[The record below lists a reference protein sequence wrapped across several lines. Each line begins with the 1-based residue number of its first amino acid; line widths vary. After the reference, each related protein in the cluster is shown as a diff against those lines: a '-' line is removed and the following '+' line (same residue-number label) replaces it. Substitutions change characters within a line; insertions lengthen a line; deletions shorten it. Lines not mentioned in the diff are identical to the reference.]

1 MATGKQINELTQ
13 AGSVGASDVVAIAQ
27 SGNTEATKASMTQL
41 AQAIGEIN
49 ESGALSELVYATS
62 QGKALL
68 AQYITGKGIP
78 TSASETL
85 IQMADKVNSMT
96 LDGNSERIYA
106 DAVGQT
112 VTSTTG
118 INTSVDYFV
127 NPLNLDYVII
137 TTNILYYVPYSE
149 SYDSFDDML
158 NAATHTLNLKE
169 LDASYDYNSLGIS
182 YRYASN
188 MSEDFSKLVLP
199 VTVNS
204 ATATALVFD
213 VNPENGFTL
222 LHTISSKT
230 LNQASSSNWIGVQWG
245 ISDTGNH
252 LFYSTSNN
260 TYIYD
265 IVNATDYALGSSI
278 ATYSST
284 TLMKP
289 HAIYIIQGGSS
300 ATSYNYL
307 KKLPY
312 TIDSSTGAV
321 TFGTLIT
328 SDYVYTGNARNISR
342 SCWLHVPGQ
351 SDEPVLATAG
361 ASYYTPDNSSYS
373 TIRIPL
379 YAMKVSTLRLSE
391 DDTQDNKTYNF
402 MNFLQATTTAS
413 AISTVSIAYLR
424 VMFNPGMWKIVSY
437 DDDTITYYSYII
449 DGEFTL
455 NRHTG
460 ELNIPTPR
468 KTIIMYATWDN
479 NSGIGNAFYT
489 NKSVAL
495 VCNTGSTTYSNHFLS
510 INSTYR
516 RVEYSHEHTYLVGFK
531 TMPNSENTEYYML
544 LIVNADHNLTYAD
557 PYIVE
562 TTITPSVP
570 DEA

>member
-96 LDGNSERIYA
+96 LDGDSERIYA
-106 DAVGQT
+106 HAVGHA
-112 VTSTTG
+112 SATTAA

-137 TTNILYYVPYSE
+137 TNNILYYIPYSE
-149 SYDSFDDML
+149 SYDSFADML

-169 LDASYDYNSLGIS
+169 INSSYDYNGLGTT

-199 VTVNS
+199 VIVSS
-204 ATATALVFD
+204 ATATALIFD

-265 IVNATDYALGSSI
+265 IVNAVDYALGSSI
-278 ATYSST
+278 GTYSSS

-300 ATSYNYL
+300 ATSYNYF

-321 TFGTLIT
+321 TFGTLIA
-328 SDYVYTGNARNISR
+328 SDSIYNGNARSISR

-361 ASYYTPDNSSYS
+361 GTYYAPDTSSYS

-391 DDTQDNKTYNF
+391 DNIQDIKSYSF
-402 MNFLQATTTAS
+402 MNFFQATASTAG
-413 AISTVSIAYLR
+413 IGTVSVSYLR
-424 VMFNPGMWKIVSY
+424 VMLNPGMWKIVTY
-437 DDDTITYYSYII
+437 DEDTITYYSYIT
-449 DGEFTL
+449 DSEFTL

-460 ELNIPTPR
+460 ALDILTPR
-468 KTIIMYATWDN
+468 KTIIMYTTWDN

-489 NKSVAL
+489 NKSVTLIA
-495 VCNTGSTTYSNHFLS
+495 NTGSNTYSSHYLS
-510 INSTYR
+510 TNSTYK
-516 RVEYSHEHTYLVGFK
+516 RVEYSQEHTYLVGFK
-531 TMPNSENTEYYML
+531 TKPNSENTEYCML
-544 LIVNADHNLTYAD
+544 LIVDADHNLSYAD
-557 PYIVE
+557 PYIAE
-562 TTITPSVP
+562 TTIVPSVP
-570 DEA
+570 DEE